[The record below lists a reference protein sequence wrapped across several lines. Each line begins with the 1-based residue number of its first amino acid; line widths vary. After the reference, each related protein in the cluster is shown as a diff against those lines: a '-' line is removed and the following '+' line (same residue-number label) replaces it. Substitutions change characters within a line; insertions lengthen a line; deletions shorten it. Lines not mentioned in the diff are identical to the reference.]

1 MIECS
6 DVKPTT
12 ITESSNSV
20 DKLCAAAALA
30 DQAANPV
37 RRRDTRCGWWVNRL
51 LKTIE
56 QSIDVLLDQP
66 VLDVTHPYASEEE
79 VEAQLTLQREVVVYR
94 LERDSAMLL
103 GNVTRREV
111 LEMFTSF
118 SVHRAAAATAA
129 SNENV
134 ANDSNAPD
142 SQLSIK
148 HPSARL

>member
-1 MIECS
+1 M
-6 DVKPTT
+6 
-12 ITESSNSV
+12 SNSNNIHTEAPSTDI
-20 DKLCAAAALA
+20 DKLCATAALA

-66 VLDVTHPYASEEE
+66 ALDVTHPYASEEE

-103 GNVTRREV
+103 GHVTRREV

-118 SVHRAAAATAA
+118 SVHRSAAAAVSAETVVGE
-129 SNENV
+129 S
-134 ANDSNAPD
+134 STPD